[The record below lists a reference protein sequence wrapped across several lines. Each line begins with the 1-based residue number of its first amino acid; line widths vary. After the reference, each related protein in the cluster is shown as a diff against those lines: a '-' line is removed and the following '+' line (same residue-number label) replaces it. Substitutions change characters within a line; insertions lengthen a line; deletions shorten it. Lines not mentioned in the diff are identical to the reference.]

1 MRAAQLVAT
10 CPASR
15 ATTQIQLK
23 LCFLHLLVRF
33 PSLLSVNPPTLRS
46 RPRTAAM
53 VFKLRRPSTQ
63 YRLTFAPR
71 GRPSSRLIRGRLH
84 REFQCPGLLHPSPLL
99 RSSSDRPKS
108 FRKRAHR
115 TPYFLPLF
123 ASPFLS
129 YYLRPADDLVANV

>member
-46 RPRTAAM
+46 QPRIAIV

-84 REFQCPGLLHPSPLL
+84 REFQWPAVFSIRL
-99 RSSSDRPKS
+99 R
-108 FRKRAHR
+108 
-115 TPYFLPLF
+115 
-123 ASPFLS
+123 
-129 YYLRPADDLVANV
+129 